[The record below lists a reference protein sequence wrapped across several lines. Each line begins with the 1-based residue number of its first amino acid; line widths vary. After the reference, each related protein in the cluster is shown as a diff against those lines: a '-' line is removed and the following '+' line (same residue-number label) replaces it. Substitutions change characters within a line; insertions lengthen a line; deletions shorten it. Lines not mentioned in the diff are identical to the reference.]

1 MDNPLVPN
9 HVDLEHP
16 VVRRSYSLF
25 TPAIQVLVDTVRD
38 WIDRRIKGGTIFGP
52 SQFGKSSAVLNWLGK
67 LLDERLNGSVQL
79 ILWVHQDHGSS
90 TSPRS
95 FFSRLL
101 SAANEGAKVRR
112 DAATVHHQL
121 VERLIQLANRN
132 SSRYVVLVID
142 EAQSMTQREWLWLV
156 QLHATLEAEG
166 VLLCVISIASLQFNE
181 KPRELAMTGSAHAA
195 ARFMLFES
203 QFHGMRSADEISY
216 VLSGYDEDTEWPE
229 GSRICFTAG
238 LAPRAYAE
246 GFRIGTYGAH
256 LWATLHDCLP
266 VGYGGPEDFP
276 MQSIASAARIIL
288 LRVAGAGSQWEDCLT
303 MDCWRQAV
311 IGSGHTSL
319 MSLVSHYAGHRSR

>member
-1 MDNPLVPN
+1 M
-9 HVDLEHP
+9 
-16 VVRRSYSLF
+16 
-25 TPAIQVLVDTVRD
+25 
-38 WIDRRIKGGTIFGP
+38 
-52 SQFGKSSAVLNWLGK
+52 
-67 LLDERLNGSVQL
+67 
-79 ILWVHQDHGSS
+79 HQDHGSS